1 MRFVLAETRGS
12 DPFST
17 RRGDAYSRFPDRS
30 GYLFQVSGPTYT
42 PTPRFPDQRKGL
54 FQVSRQKQAS
64 YDRNRTANLESRMR
78 TEDVNSGHEPPL
90 WTEINSPTPHR
101 RSSTPRAPSSFR

>member
-1 MRFVLAETRGS
+1 MCFVLAETRAS

-17 RRGDAYSRFPDRS
+17 RRGDAYSRFPDQF
-30 GYLFQVSGPTYT
+30 GCLFQVSGPTYT

-64 YDRNRTANLESRMR
+64 YDRNRTANLESRIQA
-78 TEDVNSGHEPPL
+78 EDVNRRHKPQL
-90 WTEINSPTPHR
+90 RAEINSPPLHR

>member
-17 RRGDAYSRFPDRS
+17 KRGDAYSRFPDQGRRR
-30 GYLFQVSGPTYT
+30 FQVSGPTYT

-54 FQVSRQKQAS
+54 FQVFRQKPAS

-78 TEDVNSGHEPPL
+78 TEGTTPGSEPAAR
-90 WTEINSPTPHR
+90 TK
-101 RSSTPRAPSSFR
+101 SSNPG